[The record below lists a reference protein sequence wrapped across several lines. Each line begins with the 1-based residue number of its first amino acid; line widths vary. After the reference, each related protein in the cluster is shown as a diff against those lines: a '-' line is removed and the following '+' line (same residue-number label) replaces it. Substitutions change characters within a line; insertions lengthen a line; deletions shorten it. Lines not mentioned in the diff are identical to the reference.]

1 MTEEEF
7 FLEKKSSKF
16 SWKARLKSF
25 VFAWQGIIDFFRTEH
40 NAQIHLAVT
49 ILVIVLSIFFR
60 VNKTETIA
68 IIFSIALVWITE
80 MVNTTIEKTM
90 DFISLQKH
98 PQIKIIKDLSAGAV
112 LIAAIAAVIVGCI
125 IFVPKIISL

>member
-7 FLEKKSSKF
+7 LEQKSLKF
-16 SWKARLKSF
+16 SWKARLKRF
-25 VFAWQGIIDFFRTEH
+25 VFAWRGIIDFFRTEH

-49 ILVIVLSIFFR
+49 VVVIILSIFLR
-60 VNKTETIA
+60 VNKSETIA

-80 MVNTTIEKTM
+80 MLNTAIEKTM
-90 DFISLQKH
+90 DFISLKKH
-98 PQIKIIKDLSAGAV
+98 PQIKVIKDLSAGAV

-125 IFVPKIISL
+125 IFIPKLVSL

>member
-1 MTEEEF
+1 MTEEE

-25 VFAWQGIIDFFRTEH
+25 VFAWQGIIDFFTTEH

-90 DFISLQKH
+90 DFISLQRH

>member
-1 MTEEEF
+1 MTEEE

-90 DFISLQKH
+90 DFISLQRH

>member
-7 FLEKKSSKF
+7 LEQKSSKF

-25 VFAWQGIIDFFRTEH
+25 VFAWRGIIDFFRTEH

-49 ILVIVLSIFFR
+49 IIVIVLSIFFR

-68 IIFSIALVWITE
+68 IIFSVAMVWVTE

-98 PQIKIIKDLSAGAV
+98 PQIKVIKDLSAGAV
-112 LIAAIAAVIVGCI
+112 LIASLAAVVVGCI
-125 IFVPKIISL
+125 IFIPKILLL

>member
-7 FLEKKSSKF
+7 LEQTPSKF

-25 VFAWQGIIDFFRTEH
+25 VFAWRGIIDFFKTEH
-40 NAQIHLAVT
+40 NAQIHLGVT
-49 ILVIVLSIFFR
+49 VIVIFLSIFLR
-60 VNKTETIA
+60 VSRFETIA
-68 IIFSIALVWITE
+68 IVFSIALVWITE
-80 MVNTTIEKTM
+80 MLNTAIEKTM
-90 DFISLQKH
+90 DFISLQRR

-112 LIAAIAAVIVGCI
+112 LIATIAAVIVGCI